1 VGTSELA
8 LGGTYT
14 VQNSD
19 QDGSLA
25 DRLNRLFDRI
35 PSSTRQLYTNAA
47 AAAELTASGT
57 PITAMYMGELR
68 SGKKD
73 NPSFK
78 LLAGIARMFGVKLDY
93 FTDDSYAAEIDRQIN
108 QLILARDNRIEGM
121 MTRVTDLSDE
131 GIENLDGIIR
141 QIRKLEGL
149 DK

>member
-1 VGTSELA
+1 MCNVPQE
-8 LGGTYT
+8 
-14 VQNSD
+14 NE
-19 QDGSLA
+19 DGSLS
-25 DRLNRLFDRI
+25 DRLNRLFERI
-35 PSSTRQLYTNAA
+35 PSPTRQLYTNAA
-47 AAAELTASGT
+47 AAAELTEAGT

-78 LLAGIARMFGVKLDY
+78 VLAGIARMFGVKLDY

-149 DK
+149 TE

>member
-1 VGTSELA
+1 MWDVA
-8 LGGTYT
+8 
-14 VQNSD
+14 
-19 QDGSLA
+19 DGNEDASLA
-25 DRLNRLFDRI
+25 ERLNRLFERI
-35 PSSTRQLYTNAA
+35 PSPTRQLYTNAA
-47 AAAELTASGT
+47 AAAELTAAGT

-78 LLAGIARMFGVKLDY
+78 VLAAIARMFGVKLDY

-149 DK
+149 AE